1 MSAVALFGALE
12 TGLIYGLV
20 ALGVFLTFR
29 VLQFPDL
36 TVEGSF
42 PLGGA
47 IAAAWI
53 VGGGDAWMG
62 CAFAFLGGGAAGWVT
77 AFLSVRAKILHLV
90 ASILTMIALFSI
102 NIRIMGR
109 PNISLLGETSI
120 FSAPE
125 AAFDFDSVY
134 FRPLLLALLTLAIC
148 ALAVRKTFLHSE
160 FGLGMRA
167 AGANPRMLRAQGGDP
182 GYFVFCGLALSNGL
196 VALAG
201 ALFAQANGFAGCDRG
216 RRHDCVRAGGGYFGR
231 DRVSRTVFR
240 GRKIWILVFACIVG
254 SVMYRLAVALALS
267 VDVGLRASDL
277 NLATAILVALALVA
291 PQIKS
296 ARRLR
301 AAIRSRAR

>member
-29 VLQFPDL
+29 VLQFPISPSRAVFRSAARL
-36 TVEGSF
+36 RR
-42 PLGGA
+42 LGLS
-47 IAAAWI
+47 AAAMR
-53 VGGGDAWMG
+53 GSD
-62 CAFAFLGGGAAGWVT
+62 CAVRFFGRPAAAGWVT

-148 ALAVRKTFLHSE
+148 ALAVRFLHSE
-160 FGLGMRA
+160 FGLACAR
-167 AGANPRMLRAQGGDP
+167 RAQIRE
-182 GYFVFCGLALSNGL
+182 CCA
-196 VALAG
+196 
-201 ALFAQANGFAGCDRG
+201 
-216 RRHDCVRAGGGYFGR
+216 
-231 DRVSRTVFR
+231 
-240 GRKIWILVFACIVG
+240 RK
-254 SVMYRLAVALALS
+254 
-267 VDVGLRASDL
+267 
-277 NLATAILVALALVA
+277 
-291 PQIKS
+291 
-296 ARRLR
+296 
-301 AAIRSRAR
+301 AAIRAISSFAGWRCRTAWSPSPAPCLRKRTASPM

>member
-1 MSAVALFGALE
+1 MNAIAFFGAIE

-29 VLQFPDL
+29 VLRFPDL

-53 VGGGDAWMG
+53 VVGGGPWIG
-62 CAFAFLGGGAAGWVT
+62 CALAFLGGGVAGWVT

-109 PNISLLGETSI
+109 PNISLLGEESI
-120 FSAPE
+120 FSAFE
-125 AAFDFDSVY
+125 VALDFSPAR
-134 FRPLLLALLTLAIC
+134 FRPLLLTLLTLAIC
-148 ALAVRKTFLHSE
+148 ALTIRFLRSE
-160 FGLGMRA
+160 FGLAMRA

-196 VALAG
+196 VALGG
-201 ALFAQANGFAGCDRG
+201 ALFAQANGFAD
-216 RRHDCVRAGGGYFGR
+216 VTAGVGTIVFGLAA
-231 DRVSRTVFR
+231 VILGETLIR
-240 GRKIWILVFACIVG
+240 GRKIWVLIFACVAG
-254 SVMYRLAVALALS
+254 SVLYRLAVALALS

-301 AAIRSRAR
+301 AAIKSRAR

>member
-109 PNISLLGETSI
+109 PNISLLGEASI

-125 AAFDFDSVY
+125 AAFDLDSVY

-148 ALAVRKTFLHSE
+148 ALAVRFLHSE

-201 ALFAQANGFAGCDRG
+201 ALFAQANGFAD
-216 RRHDCVRAGGGYFGR
+216 VTAGVGTIVFGLAA
-231 DRVSRTVFR
+231 VILGETVFR